1 MRIGKKKN
9 NDKKTISCRTSF
21 KSLTIS
27 KKSTCIKHMEIHIEE
42 QWDTVYVSAKELKAS
57 RNEILQNVKS
67 LRNILGDF

>member
-9 NDKKTISCRTSF
+9 NDKKTISRRTSF

>member
-9 NDKKTISCRTSF
+9 NDKKTKSRRTSF